1 MYKDLTGQ
9 RFGRLTVWGRD
20 GSENKRIYWKCL
32 CDCGNVIRTYTRN
45 LTSGNIKS
53 CGCLLIETSKRNIR
67 GQRKPLIDLS
77 GLKFGRLTALKRFIP
92 EGSKEAYYECLCDC
106 GNKVNVRAYSLKS
119 GNTKSCGC
127 LAKETRIN
135 TGKNSKGRLSSRLID
150 LTGQRFSRLVVV
162 SRAPNG
168 KGGRTRW
175 NCLCDCG
182 RTTISS
188 PAHLRS
194 GHTKSCGCLGLENAT
209 KSKITHNSS
218 GTRLLRIFRQM
229 HNRCERP
236 SVTQFRWYGA
246 KGIKVCDEW
255 SDFLKFK
262 TWALN
267 NGYEENLT
275 IDRID
280 PDKNYEPSNCRWI
293 TREENSK
300 RVIHQKKKP

>member
-1 MYKDLTGQ
+1 MVVSALPSKGGK
-9 RFGRLTVWGRD
+9 RF
-20 GSENKRIYWKCL
+20 WKCL
-32 CDCGNVIRTYTRN
+32 CDCGNETTAYTN
-45 LTSGNIKS
+45 LLTSGCKKS
-53 CGCLLIETSKRNIR
+53 CGCLLKESSVKNIHGAKKPIDDLTGKRY
-67 GQRKPLIDLS
+67 
-77 GLKFGRLTALKRFIP
+77 GRLVAIRRFIP
-92 EGSKEAYYECLCDC
+92 ENSPCAWYECICDC
-106 GNKVNVRAYSLKS
+106 SNKINVRAYSLKS
-119 GNTKSCGC
+119 GKTKSCGC
-127 LAKETRIN
+127 LAKETQIN
-135 TGKNSKGRLSSRLID
+135 TGKNSKGRVSSRFID
-150 LTGQRFSRLVVV
+150 LTGQRFSRLLVV

-182 RTTISS
+182 GTTISS
-188 PAHLRS
+188 SAHLRS
-194 GHTKSCGCLGLENAT
+194 GHTKSCGCLGLENVT

-229 HNRCERP
+229 HNRCER
-236 SVTQFRWYGA
+236 SSATQFKWYGA

-255 SDFLKFK
+255 DDFLKFK

-280 PDKNYEPSNCRWI
+280 PAKNYEPSNCRWI

-300 RVIHQKKKP
+300 RVIHQKKKT